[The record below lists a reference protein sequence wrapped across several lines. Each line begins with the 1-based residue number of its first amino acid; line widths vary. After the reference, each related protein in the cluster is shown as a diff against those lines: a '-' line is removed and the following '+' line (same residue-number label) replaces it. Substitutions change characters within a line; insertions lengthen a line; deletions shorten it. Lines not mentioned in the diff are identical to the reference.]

1 MSHRNASWLYRVTTR
16 LRLYQVT
23 LPATEASCWLVFDP
37 YAPLLFG
44 LYRSLRTKRHFGFRR
59 DWWFF
64 CIHTDVKRVRM
75 EDAGSEPANNQV
87 NYRVASGR
95 RSTIHKWL
103 IWDMTHSY
111 ETWLIHM
118 RHDSFIWDSCGESPL
133 LGKLAFE
140 KFYRDNSILDTPP
153 PFEIGLPCVY
163 LWHDSSTYEA
173 LTALIRMRLR
183 FWHDSFMWD
192 MMYSEP
198 WFAGNRPWQD
208 VTLRVYICIHI
219 HIHTHIQ
226 ININTYIYM
235 CIYIYMYS
243 HIDIYIYIYMYICI
257 YIYVYIHIYM

>member
-111 ETWLIHM
+111 KTWLIHM

-163 LWHDSSTYEA
+163 LWHDSSIYEVLTGCPVCTYDM
-173 LTALIRMRLR
+173 THQHMRHWQHSFVWDWDFDMTPSCETWCILN
-183 FWHDSFMWD
+183 HDSQGIALDRM
-192 MMYSEP
+192 S
-198 WFAGNRPWQD
+198 RC
-208 VTLRVYICIHI
+208 V
-219 HIHTHIQ
+219 
-226 ININTYIYM
+226 
-235 CIYIYMYS
+235 
-243 HIDIYIYIYMYICI
+243 
-257 YIYVYIHIYM
+257 YIYVYIYIYIHIYK